1 MKSVATHTLKNNP
14 ELFKYK
20 VGDTV
25 YYIYDTDT
33 HSFVFSGVIIYGEI
47 FDDNMYARYGVND
60 TICSETELFDDYLS
74 ALAVVLSKRKTDY
87 NDKFKTLFDEIR
99 ERNQT
104 LAKLIYNY
112 TTVIDIPE
120 KNVSV
125 CNAVTGD
132 GLVKHNI
139 TTYLVDRLH
148 IRYGM
153 DNDEYRFSYGVTN
166 SKDYVDIEYSCLENS
181 EISTNEILE
190 EYLNET
196 ILKKK

>member
-1 MKSVATHTLKNNP
+1 MESSATYTLENNP

-25 YYIYDTDT
+25 YYIYDTT
-33 HSFVFSGVIIYGEI
+33 NASFVFSGVVIYGEI

-60 TICSETELFDDYLS
+60 TMCSETELFSDYLS
-74 ALAVVLSKRKTDY
+74 ALAVLLSKRKTDY
-87 NDKFKTLFDEIR
+87 NDKFKMLFDEMR

-125 CNAVTGD
+125 CDAVAGD

-139 TTYLVDRLH
+139 TTFLIDRLH
-148 IRYGM
+148 IRYSTS
-153 DNDEYRFSYGVTN
+153 DDEYKFSYGVVN
-166 SKDYVDIEYSCLENS
+166 SKDYIDVEYSCLENS
-181 EISTNEILE
+181 FISVNEILE
-190 EYLNET
+190 DYLNE
-196 ILKKK
+196 ILNKK

>member
-1 MKSVATHTLKNNP
+1 MESSATYTLKNNP

-25 YYIYDTDT
+25 YYIYDTT
-33 HSFVFSGVIIYGEI
+33 NASFVFSGVVIYGEI

-60 TICSETELFDDYLS
+60 TMCSETELFSDYLS
-74 ALAVVLSKRKTDY
+74 ALAVLLSKRKTDY
-87 NDKFKTLFDEIR
+87 NDKFKMLFDEMR

-125 CNAVTGD
+125 CDAVAGD

-139 TTYLVDRLH
+139 TTFLIDRLH
-148 IRYGM
+148 IRYSTS
-153 DNDEYRFSYGVTN
+153 DDEYKFSYGVVN
-166 SKDYVDIEYSCLENS
+166 SKDYIDVEYSCLENS
-181 EISTNEILE
+181 FISVNEILE
-190 EYLNET
+190 DYLNE
-196 ILKKK
+196 ILNKK

>member
-1 MKSVATHTLKNNP
+1 MESSATYTLKNNP

-25 YYIYDTDT
+25 YYIYDTT
-33 HSFVFSGVIIYGEI
+33 NASFVFSGVVIYGEI

-60 TICSETELFDDYLS
+60 TMCSETELFSDYLS
-74 ALAVVLSKRKTDY
+74 ALAVLLSKRKTDY
-87 NDKFKTLFDEIR
+87 NDKFKMLFDEMR

-125 CNAVTGD
+125 CDAVAGD

-139 TTYLVDRLH
+139 TTFLIDRLH
-148 IRYGM
+148 IRHSTS
-153 DNDEYRFSYGVTN
+153 DDEYKFSYGVVN
-166 SKDYVDIEYSCLENS
+166 SKDYIDVEYSCLENS
-181 EISTNEILE
+181 FISVNEILE
-190 EYLNET
+190 DYLNE
-196 ILKKK
+196 ILNKK